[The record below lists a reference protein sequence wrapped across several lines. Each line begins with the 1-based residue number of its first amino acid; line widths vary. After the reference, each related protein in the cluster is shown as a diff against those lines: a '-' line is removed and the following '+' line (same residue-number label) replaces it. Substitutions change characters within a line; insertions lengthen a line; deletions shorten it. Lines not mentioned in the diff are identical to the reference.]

1 MSNLLH
7 MTSPEKRFAAM
18 AELRAECPVSKL
30 GDDGPVYVASRAGCL
45 DALPAIEHFTGGVG
59 AGTDDPEQQTL
70 NGMDEPRHGH
80 VRRVVNT
87 LIASYRAKEVEPF
100 LTDLCVDLCSEL
112 AASADDPVDLMTAY
126 VDLVPSSAIC
136 WLMGWPVQDAAQLYR
151 WTYEVT
157 QRAMEMRPGI
167 GIALGDLHP
176 EFAAYVDDRVEAR
189 LATDAGQW
197 PDDGLTRLLTEP
209 VEDGKPLTPLGVRT
223 QVMFLLGA
231 GSETS
236 RNMIGG
242 LLWSLMRDPALYN
255 RVRSDRLLVSNA
267 VEEALRIYSPTQFMV
282 RNCVEPLQLDGYR
295 VEEGDQVFIGLAS
308 ANRDEAVFAHPDD
321 FDVDRPN
328 ARQHLSFGSGPHI
341 CPGAFLVRL
350 EGRVAANA
358 FLDAFEGPRLVSEAL
373 DPLPNAMFYGPA
385 RLPVRLG

>member
-1 MSNLLH
+1 MSDLLH

-18 AELRAECPVSKL
+18 AELRAGCPVSQL
-30 GDDGPVYVASRAGCL
+30 GEDGPVYVASRVGCL

-100 LTDLCVDLCSEL
+100 LTELCVDLC
-112 AASADDPVDLMTAY
+112 AQMASANGEPVDVMTAY
-126 VDLVPSSAIC
+126 ADLVPSSAIC

-167 GIALGDLHP
+167 GTTLGDLHP
-176 EFAAYVDDRVEAR
+176 EYAAYVDERVETR
-189 LATDAGQW
+189 LATDPEQW

-242 LLWSLMRDPALYN
+242 LLWSLIRDPELYR
-255 RVRSDRLLVSNA
+255 RVRKDRSLVPNA
-267 VEEALRIYSPTQFMV
+267 VEESLRIYSPTQFMV
-282 RNCVEPLQLDGYR
+282 RNCVEPLELDGYQ
-295 VEEGDQVFIGLAS
+295 VDVGDQVFIGLAS
-308 ANRDEAVFAHPDD
+308 ANRDETVFDHPDD
-321 FDVDRPN
+321 FDVDRAN
-328 ARQHLSFGSGPHI
+328 ARQHLSFGLGPHI
-341 CPGAFLVRL
+341 CPGAYLVRL

-358 FLDAFEGPRLVSEAL
+358 FLDAFEDPRLESEEL
-373 DPLPNAMFYGPA
+373 EPLPNAMFYGPA
-385 RLPVRLG
+385 RLLARLG

>member
-1 MSNLLH
+1 MSDLLH
-7 MTSPEKRFAAM
+7 STSPEKRFAAM
-18 AELRAECPVSKL
+18 AEMRAGCPVSKL
-30 GDDGPVYVASRAGCL
+30 DEDGPVYVASRAGCL

-87 LIASYRAKEVEPF
+87 IVASYRAKEVEPF
-100 LTDLCVDLCSEL
+100 LTELCVDLCAEMTSVEGE
-112 AASADDPVDLMTAY
+112 PVDVMTDY

-136 WLMGWPVQDAAQLYR
+136 WLMGWPVEDAAQLYR

-157 QRAMEMRPGI
+157 QRAMEMRPGV
-167 GIALGDLHP
+167 GTTLGDLHP
-176 EFAAYVDDRVEAR
+176 EFAAYVDERVAAR
-189 LATDAGQW
+189 LAADPEQW

-209 VEDGKPLTPLGVRT
+209 VENGQPLTPLGVRT

-242 LLWSLMRDPALYN
+242 LLWSLMRDPALYR
-255 RVRSDRLLVSNA
+255 RVRDDRSLVPNA

-282 RNCVEPLQLDGYR
+282 RNCVDPLELDGYQ
-295 VEEGDQVFIGLAS
+295 VAAGDQVFIGLAS
-308 ANRDEAVFAHPDD
+308 ANRDEAVFDDPDA
-321 FDVDRPN
+321 FAVDRAN
-328 ARQHLSFGSGPHI
+328 ARQHLSFGLGPHI
-341 CPGAFLVRL
+341 CPGAYLVRL

-358 FLDAFEGPRLVSEAL
+358 FLDAFEHPRLAGEELV
-373 DPLPNAMFYGPA
+373 PLPNAMFYGPA
-385 RLPVRLG
+385 RLLARLG